1 MNINT
6 KVPMI
11 DYAAEQTAY
20 LIAMIENQRPGVKV
34 HIEADAEAE
43 IITAWIDTLRYV
55 FEIGSDDD
63 EYVFIHGNDVIVV
76 PLED

>member
-1 MNINT
+1 
-6 KVPMI
+6 MI

-20 LIAMIENQRPGVKV
+20 LTAMIGEQRPGVAV
-34 HIEADAEAE
+34 RIEADAEAE
-43 IITAWIDTLRYV
+43 IITAWIGGLPYV

-63 EYVFIHGNDVIVV
+63 EYVFVHGDDVIIV